1 MTSPDSPA
9 IPDVIA
15 PFPDDDA
22 MTALAQRLQ
31 STTGCPAAVV
41 ALADPERGW
50 WSGSAGLEEP
60 GDGATVLTALALQTL
75 LHPGPW
81 LVADCLKDP
90 DLRLHPCVVGRPW
103 LRSLAGLP
111 LIGRDGRVLGAL
123 CALGFEPFSLSE
135 PSLSAMESLGRNV
148 VTVLQHHGLGLELQR
163 LARGDAGSSGA
174 LVPIPGATL
183 VKRGVFLHALEAM
196 FQLGVAQGF
205 SLLRLE
211 CRDLD
216 RLRANLGEVGTA
228 ELMDDLAGRILT
240 LLPEQASACHYSEEE
255 LLVLIPQLEGAEPLG
270 LLARQ
275 LLGVIESPF
284 LVKGQRQPVEVALA
298 VGATV
303 VDGSQ
308 TSAAAVLAEAGMA
321 RRLASESAGSAYQL
335 IDGSM
340 RREVR
345 HTFNRQNHFREALL
359 QGGLLPYYQPIVDLR
374 QGRILGFEALA
385 RWRGVDDRVASPA
398 EFLTLAQQMGL
409 TGELDLE
416 MIRQV
421 FEALPTF
428 AAARPCSEAEA
439 EEEMV
444 MSVNLSAQLLDDPVL
459 RGRLLQWLESNPIP
473 AGWRLQVE
481 ILEEA
486 MQESSAG
493 FEEFLSR
500 LAVHKVAIAIDD
512 FGTGYSSLSRLDQ
525 LPIQSF
531 KIDRSFVERIDDGL
545 SPSNQLMRTMNSLAI
560 DLGLTATVEGVGNEA
575 QRDWLAA
582 HGFVN
587 GQGYFFSHPLPL
599 EEALGCLRCQKV
611 STTPTPSTGGKSDG
625 PVPVAVQ
632 ETNPVLPKALGR
644 LLRDWFG

>member
-1 MTSPDSPA
+1 MA
-9 IPDVIA
+9 
-15 PFPDDDA
+15 
-22 MTALAQRLQ
+22 ALAQRLR

-50 WSGSAGLEEP
+50 WSGSAGLEQP
-60 GDGATVLTALALQTL
+60 GDGASVLTALALQTL

-90 DLRLHPCVVGRPW
+90 DLRLHPCVVGSPW

-123 CALGFEPFSLSE
+123 CALGFEPSSLAE
-135 PSLSAMESLGRNV
+135 PSLRAMESLGRNV
-148 VTVLQHHGLGLELQR
+148 VTVLQRHGLDLELQR
-163 LARGDAGSSGA
+163 LARGEAGTPSAQAPRSG
-174 LVPIPGATL
+174 PIL
-183 VKRGVFLHALEAM
+183 VKRRVFLHALEAM
-196 FQLGVAQGF
+196 FHLGVAQGF

-211 CRDLD
+211 CLDLD
-216 RLRANLGEVGTA
+216 RLRASLGEAGTA
-228 ELMDDLAGRILT
+228 ELMDDLARRIMT
-240 LLPEQASACHYSEEE
+240 LLPVQASVCHYSEEE
-255 LLVLIPQLEGAEPLG
+255 LLVLIPQLEAAKPLG
-270 LLARQ
+270 LLARR
-275 LLGVIESPF
+275 LLGVIERPF
-284 LVKGQRQPVEVALA
+284 PVRGLPQPVRVALA

-321 RRLASESAGSAYQL
+321 RRLASDEAGSAYRL
-335 IDGSM
+335 IDESI
-340 RREVR
+340 RRELR
-345 HTFNRQNHFREALL
+345 DTFIRQNHFREALL
-359 QGGLLPYYQPIVDLR
+359 EGGLLPYFQPIVDLR

-385 RWRGVDDRVASPA
+385 RWRGVDGRVASPD
-398 EFLTLAQQMGL
+398 EFLALARQMGL
-409 TGELDLE
+409 TGDLDLE

-421 FEALPTF
+421 FAALPSF
-428 AAARPCSEAEA
+428 AAVRSAPGATVE

-444 MSVNLSAQLLDDPVL
+444 MSVNLSAQLLDDPDL
-459 RGRLLQWLESNPIP
+459 RGRLLQWLERHPIP

-486 MQESSAG
+486 LQESSAG

-531 KIDRSFVERIDDGL
+531 KIDRTFVERIDDAL
-545 SPSNQLMRTMNSLAI
+545 SPSNQLLRIMNSLAI
-560 DLGLTATVEGVGNEA
+560 DLGLTATVEGVGNEV
-575 QRDWLAA
+575 QRDWLAQ

-599 EEALGCLRCQKV
+599 AEALKCLQ
-611 STTPTPSTGGKSDG
+611 SQEETATLPPSADGEGDG
-625 PVPVAVQ
+625 PVPLTVRDAS
-632 ETNPVLPKALGR
+632 PAMPRGLRR
-644 LLRDWFG
+644 LLRWLGNESTVAP